1 VFFSA
6 VARPSW
12 ERKMPDIKSRNVR
25 IRGKISR
32 KEWPKIAERFSKGE
46 TLAEI
51 ARSYQCTAPAIRYI
65 VGRVSQRADGGN
77 TEDDTPK
84 SAAASSV
91 SGRATAQLFS
101 VEDRGQS
108 GRRSEGPSTA
118 DTAEIWDRIS
128 SDIASFLAGMDAVSV
143 IDSDE
148 NYQALLVATDR
159 LLRAS
164 ARTRLELERVL
175 GSRKMGSRK
184 KGALQR

>member
-1 VFFSA
+1 
-6 VARPSW
+6 
-12 ERKMPDIKSRNVR
+12 MPDTKSRNVR

-32 KEWPKIAERFSKGE
+32 KEWPKIAERFSNGE

-65 VGRVSQRADGGN
+65 VGRVSQGADGGN
-77 TEDDTPK
+77 TECDTPK
-84 SAAASSV
+84 SAEASSAGV
-91 SGRATAQLFS
+91 TERATAQLFS

-108 GRRSEGPSTA
+108 GRRSEASSTA
-118 DTAEIWDRIS
+118 NTAEIWDRIS

-143 IDSDE
+143 TDSDE